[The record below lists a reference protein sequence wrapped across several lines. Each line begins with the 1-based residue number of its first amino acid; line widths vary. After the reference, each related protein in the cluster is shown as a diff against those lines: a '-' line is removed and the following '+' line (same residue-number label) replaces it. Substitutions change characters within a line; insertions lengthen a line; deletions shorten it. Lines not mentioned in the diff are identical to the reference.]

1 MDVDADFA
9 GFVASRQRTL
19 LRSAWLLTGDWAL
32 AQDLVQTA
40 LARAWPHWSR
50 IVAADA
56 ADAYVRRVMINT
68 ALGWRRRRWRVEIP
82 TGVVPERTGPGQESS
97 PDVRLDLV
105 DAIRRLPPR
114 QRAVIVLRFFDDVT
128 EDQAAAILG
137 CSKGTIKSQTSKALA
152 SLRRQPN
159 LSNLNTV
166 GEPR

>member
-1 MDVDADFA
+1 MDVEADFA

-56 ADAYVRRVMINT
+56 TDAYVRRVMINT
-68 ALGWRRRRWRVEIP
+68 ASGWGRRRWRAEIP
-82 TGVVPERTGPGQESS
+82 AGVLPERAAPREESDR
-97 PDVRLDLV
+97 DVRLDLV
-105 DAIRRLPPR
+105 EAIRRLPPR

-128 EDQAAAILG
+128 EEQAAAILG

-152 SLRRQPN
+152 GLRRQPN

-166 GEPR
+166 GEPG